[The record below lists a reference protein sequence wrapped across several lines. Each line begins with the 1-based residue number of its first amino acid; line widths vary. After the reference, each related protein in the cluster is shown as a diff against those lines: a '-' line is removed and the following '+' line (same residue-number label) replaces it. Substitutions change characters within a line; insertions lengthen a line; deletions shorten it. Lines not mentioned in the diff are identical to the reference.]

1 MRKYSQLSCSKIF
14 AYFDQRNLTSKKNL
28 LIFDKNQISLLQYNN
43 KSIKNYGFTVNILRF
58 LSCLNLS
65 KIVTF
70 NYSFDLEFFR
80 AVLLSSNL
88 NKKDT
93 DDRHISNNFFKS
105 IKFYKKIDLV
115 SNILSYAIG
124 IISFVLGETYM
135 FKKEYK
141 V

>member
-93 DDRHISNNFFKS
+93 DDRLGIAHLLKINLMRTNTLRYSLNARILKYRLTNF
-105 IKFYKKIDLV
+105 
-115 SNILSYAIG
+115 
-124 IISFVLGETYM
+124 
-135 FKKEYK
+135 
-141 V
+141 